1 MVVVV
6 REFAN
11 HGIAFACSAF
21 QALAVEDVDVTAL
34 IFDQTD
40 ALQRARRHGDG
51 GAARTEHL
59 REELLRDEKH
69 VILDAVL
76 QHEQPAGEPLL
87 DFVQAIAGYELA
99 EDERLGL
106 HAMLNALAQRRQIL
120 ELRFEIGFVFGG
132 CKVKSRPLPIVHS
145 AGGEIGKAAGFWV
158 SRETM

>member
-59 REELLRDEKH
+59 REELLRDEKR
-69 VILDAVL
+69 VILDTVL
-76 QHEQPAGEPLL
+76 QHEQPAGEPRL
-87 DFVQAIAGYELA
+87 DE
-99 EDERLGL
+99 
-106 HAMLNALAQRRQIL
+106 
-120 ELRFEIGFVFGG
+120 
-132 CKVKSRPLPIVHS
+132 VKSS
-145 AGGEIGKAAGFWV
+145 AGSGLCQLDKCDVQVAVQELLQRWAAPRSKTHV
-158 SRETM
+158 